1 LLECDYFPYLA
12 AAALLAISLRS
23 SGDSFSALAL
33 PPFNQPPQAHG
44 NASSVAS
51 GTGTRTGGGVEP
63 LLPFYLRLPGKG
75 CEFNFVLVL
84 HKYPLLS

>member
-33 PPFNQPPQAHG
+33 LPFNQPPQAPG

-51 GTGTRTGGGVEP
+51 GTGITRTGGGAEP
-63 LLPFYLRLPGKG
+63 LPGG
-75 CEFNFVLVL
+75 RE
-84 HKYPLLS
+84 